1 MDVTDLVS
9 DTAVWWSCAGCA
21 VDVELT
27 AADVAGFLPAC
38 PDCSGPV
45 HELWR
50 WGCAPHDPAR
60 CRGPAPQQARA
71 DGYGVPSPRSAASP
85 GSV

>member
-1 MDVTDLVS
+1 MDVTDPVP
-9 DTAVWWSCAGCA
+9 DTAVWWSCADCA

-38 PDCSGPV
+38 PDCSGPL

-50 WGCAPHDPAR
+50 WEL
-60 CRGPAPQQARA
+60 RA
-71 DGYGVPSPRSAASP
+71 A
-85 GSV
+85 

>member
-1 MDVTDLVS
+1 MDVTDLVP

-38 PDCSGPV
+38 PDCSGPL

-50 WGCAPHDPAR
+50 WEL
-60 CRGPAPQQARA
+60 RA
-71 DGYGVPSPRSAASP
+71 A
-85 GSV
+85 